1 MRPVLTIGQSLQL
14 KMETEDDVITSFMDD
29 PYSIS
34 EPNQKIIEYILSCE
48 TQETIE
54 TTEGS

>member
-1 MRPVLTIGQSLQL
+1 
-14 KMETEDDVITSFMDD
+14 METEDDVITSFMDD